1 MRDTAHLNRQRHTI
15 CASTHSYSPLA
26 SDALPPLG
34 VLSKACPP
42 GVLAAANFEEPSG
55 NCKTKGDKKKG
66 QKKGTKAIM
75 DEADRAELSECEL
88 E

>member
-34 VLSKACPP
+34 VLPKAAPKSRAP
-42 GVLAAANFEEPSG
+42 GVGAFCQLSNERRQDEKAR
-55 NCKTKGDKKKG
+55 
-66 QKKGTKAIM
+66 KGTKAIM